1 MSAQSPQQGQP
12 TFEEYKVIVEKYEKE
27 LELFWPRA
35 NFYVL
40 VQAGLL
46 SVVVAVLSAVAVLSK
61 TSSTAGTDSKE
72 LLQASAPLFLPAVI
86 GLCLVG
92 LVLGWF
98 WLIVLI
104 GSYGW
109 ISVWRT
115 SARKLDKEIRGSHEF
130 DRIEDTSGSRP
141 WRPANVTQYL
151 PLLFITIWT
160 LAGIGIPW
168 ITYKFNIW
176 EAQWL
181 PAFLRYSKW
190 VAVLIV
196 LFAIALCIWGHRKRK
211 KACKEVWDRPS

>member
-115 SARKLDKEIRGSHEF
+115 SARKLDKEIRGSHELIGL
-130 DRIEDTSGSRP
+130 RILPDPAPGAQLTLHNTCHYCSSPFGHWQGLGYLGLHISLTSGKRSGSLRSC
-141 WRPANVTQYL
+141 V
-151 PLLFITIWT
+151 
-160 LAGIGIPW
+160 IP
-168 ITYKFNIW
+168 NG
-176 EAQWL
+176 WL
-181 PAFLRYSKW
+181 Y
-190 VAVLIV
+190 
-196 LFAIALCIWGHRKRK
+196 
-211 KACKEVWDRPS
+211 